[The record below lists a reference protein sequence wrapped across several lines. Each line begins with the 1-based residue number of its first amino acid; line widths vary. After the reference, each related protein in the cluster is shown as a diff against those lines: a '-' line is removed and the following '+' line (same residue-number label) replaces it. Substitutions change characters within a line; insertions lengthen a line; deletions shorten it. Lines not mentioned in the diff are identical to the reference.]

1 MYIGNVVAEK
11 IQFETHHVNLF
22 FALSFFPKCAGNM
35 GIFPWHVS
43 GIKRVNTHFVRSGLI
58 FDQLY
63 YCSRIIQ
70 YFFNIS
76 VMCIQHDLQ

>member
-43 GIKRVNTHFVRSGLI
+43 AIKRVKARPMLKERFGNEFVQCRTDFI
-58 FDQLY
+58 Y
-63 YCSRIIQ
+63 K
-70 YFFNIS
+70 N
-76 VMCIQHDLQ
+76 

>member
-43 GIKRVNTHFVRSGLI
+43 GIKRVNPLFTEKCEKNNFLI
-58 FDQLY
+58 ICFLGE
-63 YCSRIIQ
+63 
-70 YFFNIS
+70 IS
-76 VMCIQHDLQ
+76 LVN